1 MRTLYLSFIL
11 LCVCAKANAQSY
23 YKELTTDRVTINK
36 PDEII
41 TAYTKP
47 AKGEVTAEPEREYVW
62 YSAGRI
68 HNTQGG
74 YSGKLLNGGYSSQYP
89 GKNLKEQGEY
99 SNGLK
104 NGEWRSWYQNGKL
117 KEISIW
123 CNGVKHGR
131 FSEFDENGNLLKSGS
146 YRNGLLHGDVASF
159 NGKDSSTVAYYKN
172 GKPAV
177 KKKLNISAKKMVP
190 GFLKKK
196 QKAKKEG
203 EPDNKN

>member
-1 MRTLYLSFIL
+1 MRTICLSFIL
-11 LCVCAKANAQSY
+11 LCLFMKADAQSY

-47 AKGEVTAEPEREYVW
+47 ARGEISAEPEREYTW

-68 HNTQGG
+68 HRTQGG
-74 YSGKLLNGGYSSQYP
+74 YSGKPLNGEYSAQYP

-99 SNGLK
+99 LNGLK
-104 NGEWRSWYQNGKL
+104 NGEWRSWYENGKL
-117 KEISIW
+117 KDINVW
-123 CNGVKHGR
+123 HNGVKHGM
-131 FSEFDENGNLLKSGS
+131 FSEYDQNGNLLKSGS
-146 YRNGLLHGDVASF
+146 YRNGLLHGDVTSF

-172 GKPAV
+172 GELAV
-177 KKKLNISAKKMVP
+177 KKKLHISAKKMVL

-196 QKAKKEG
+196 EKAKKEE